1 MTNIPLLRNKKKN
14 LRIRRTSQK
23 LFLNQ
28 RFSIHGIIFFSY
40 KRDIIYRSL
49 YHHTHIFIDSIFSRL
64 SRSFVWHH
72 EKILIRASNSAFT
85 IISSLSVA
93 FPWELSACDLDYSL
107 DTSKHWRT
115 TRCFYFFFYF
125 FPFFFRFFIYV
136 YILYIYLY
144 IYIFFII
151 FLRHQS
157 VYTDR
162 LRHSIAEFDWG
173 SIAIHSLLA
182 AKANNPAHSN
192 QYTYNF
198 NTTYA
203 IMDTIVSIIFF
214 SFSPF
219 VHHILYIHVYYAE
232 IVFRNSSLKSF
243 EKTWN
248 RKIRFFLIIIHW
260 NVSGWNITYLR
271 EKQR

>member
-40 KRDIIYRSL
+40 KRDTIYRSL

-144 IYIFFII
+144 IY
-151 FLRHQS
+151 
-157 VYTDR
+157 
-162 LRHSIAEFDWG
+162 
-173 SIAIHSLLA
+173 
-182 AKANNPAHSN
+182 
-192 QYTYNF
+192 
-198 NTTYA
+198 
-203 IMDTIVSIIFF
+203 
-214 SFSPF
+214 
-219 VHHILYIHVYYAE
+219 
-232 IVFRNSSLKSF
+232 
-243 EKTWN
+243 
-248 RKIRFFLIIIHW
+248 FFLSFFLDTKAYIPIVCDIRSL
-260 NVSGWNITYLR
+260 NLI
-271 EKQR
+271 EDP